1 MVTIMNYSFKYKLA
15 AFSLLAAAQLF
26 ISMKLYAVGLKG
38 YFIIG
43 QSTNVKIEDKHVV
56 YIDVKKD
63 FTTDDGQLLFR
74 SQVPTTVVN
83 LTSDTG
89 NTISL
94 APRINNVYNLR
105 YSNSNPSDQL
115 PHHSGS
121 CHNDG
126 GQGNTSGFT
135 LNFTQ
140 NGTCIY
146 NNSRGADTISFN
158 EIHFG
163 RSTANSYWNIVSPIT
178 VPGIYRG
185 SITYNLGPGKEF
197 DMGPEA
203 VYSTDRIEVP
213 IEVHVASE
221 PLKVTF
227 PPGAERAILAPQNG
241 WSSWIGRGVSPTRIY
256 RDIPFT
262 VSSQGWVSVRL
273 TDCTHITTRACQIS
287 DGNGGL
293 ATISVKMTLPEP
305 WKNLNNTELIYPSNP
320 DYVTLT
326 RYFSGLSPA
335 TSRGKLT
342 VEVSDAELNKLL
354 ASPGSEWSGNIAVI
368 FEPLIDE

>member
-1 MVTIMNYSFKYKLA
+1 MNYSFKYKLA

-26 ISMKLYAVGLKG
+26 ISMKLYATGLKG

-43 QSTNVKIEDKHVV
+43 QSTNVKIEGIH
-56 YIDVKKD
+56 YIHIDVKKY
-63 FTTDDGQLLFR
+63 FTADDGQLLFR
-74 SQVPTTVVN
+74 VQAPNMVVN

-94 APRINNVYNLR
+94 APKINNSYQMKFS
-105 YSNSNPSDQL
+105 YSNL
-115 PHHSGS
+115 
-121 CHNDG
+121 G
-126 GQGNTSGFT
+126 GNYPYHRDTCDFSSANGNALAST
-135 LNFTQ
+135 LFFNKDVL
-140 NGTCIY
+140 CYY
-146 NNSRGADTISFN
+146 NNIRGADTVSFN
-158 EIHFG
+158 EITLG
-163 RSTANSYWNIVSPIT
+163 RENAYSYWNIVSPIT

-185 SITYNLGPGKEF
+185 SITYNFGPGKEI

-213 IEVHVASE
+213 IEVHVGSE

-273 TDCTHITTRACQIS
+273 ADCTHIYSRSCQIS

-305 WKNLNNTELIYPSNP
+305 WKNLNNTELIYPITP
-320 DYVTLT
+320 GHLTLT

-342 VEVSDAELNKLL
+342 VEVSGAELNKLL
-354 ASPGSEWSGNIAVI
+354 ASPGSEWSGNITVI